1 MQRTEIKM
9 IKIRVAE
16 IEDMETIAGFQL
28 AMAKETEN
36 ILLDANT
43 VNCGVHKI
51 FKDETA
57 GKYFVAEKD
66 NKVIASMLT
75 LYEWSDWRNG
85 QVIWIHSVYVVPQH
99 RKEGVF
105 KAMYTHLKTI
115 VEQNEDF
122 KGLRLFVDKT
132 NTAARKVYEALGMNG
147 EHYAL
152 YEWMK

>member
-1 MQRTEIKM
+1 M
-9 IKIRVAE
+9 IKIRVAG
-16 IEDMETIAGFQL
+16 IADKETISGFQL

-36 ILLDANT
+36 ISLDVDT
-43 VNCGVHKI
+43 VTNGVAKI
-51 FKDETA
+51 FNDEST
-57 GKYFVAEKD
+57 GKYFIAEID
-66 NKVIASMLT
+66 NKIVASMLT

-85 QVIWIHSVYVVPQH
+85 QVIWIHSVYVLPQF

-105 KAMYTHLKTI
+105 KAMYAHLKTI
-115 VEQNEDF
+115 VEQNANY

-132 NTAARKVYEALGMNG
+132 NTTARKVYEALGMNG